1 MAANAALDNNQKKK
15 SNTRQKLTDGPITP
29 ILISMTIPM
38 IVGMVMMFSFSL
50 VDTFF
55 VSLLGTEA
63 LSAISFT
70 FPVTFTIM
78 SLAIGLSIGTSAV
91 VAKYIGRGETEKAKQ
106 ASTVTNYVAIVL
118 SGLLAATAYLFMD
131 QIFLALGASTALLP
145 VIREYMDIW
154 MPTSVLLVAI
164 ICANSVLRANGDTR
178 TPSMLMAGS
187 GLINAVL
194 TPLMVFGLG
203 PIPALGIA
211 GAAWATLISWI
222 AGVIFLFYF
231 LAIRHELIYKGLPSG
246 PVFKTSALE
255 MLKIGIPASGS
266 NMLTPIAGGVLTAIV
281 ASYGETAVAAFGVGS
296 RLESIACL
304 VILALSSTLPPFVS
318 QNLGA
323 GRIDRIEEAC
333 RTSLRFVL
341 TWQLLIYALMA
352 LSAGLIAAV
361 FTRDESV
368 ANIIKLYLWIM
379 PLGYGMQGVIIL
391 CNSALNAMH
400 KPMIALY
407 LSIARFFLFIVPL
420 AWIGSE
426 VAGLQGF
433 FVGAFT
439 GNVLM
444 ALLSWITFRRVLKL
458 ERAQYTDAPAS

>member
-1 MAANAALDNNQKKK
+1 MAVKEK
-15 SNTRQKLTDGPITP
+15 TRQKLTEGPITT
-29 ILISMTIPM
+29 ILINMTIPM

-55 VSLLGTEA
+55 ISMLGTEA

-118 SGLLAATAYLFMD
+118 SGILAATGYIFTD
-131 QIFLALGASTALLP
+131 QIFLVLGASTSLLP
-145 VIREYMDIW
+145 LIREYMDIW

-164 ICANSVLRANGDTR
+164 ICANAVLRANGDTR

-194 TPLMVFGLG
+194 TPLMVFGPG
-203 PIPALGIA
+203 PLPALGIA
-211 GAAWATLISWI
+211 GAAWATLISWL
-222 AGVIFLFYF
+222 AGVGFLFYH

-246 PVFKTSALE
+246 PVFKTSARE
-255 MLKIGIPASGS
+255 MLRIGIPASGS
-266 NMLTPIAGGVLTAIV
+266 NMLTPVAGGVMTAIV
-281 ASYGETAVAAFGVGS
+281 ATYGETAVAAFGVGS

-341 TWQLLIYALMA
+341 GWQLLIYALMA
-352 LSAGLIAAV
+352 LGAGLIAAV
-361 FTRDESV
+361 FTRDDTV
-368 ANIIKLYLWIM
+368 AGIIRLYLWLM
-379 PLGYGMQGVIIL
+379 PLAYGMQGVIIL

-407 LSIARFFLFIVPL
+407 LSIARFFVFIVPM

-426 VAGLQGF
+426 IAGLAGF
-433 FVGAFT
+433 FTGAVM

-444 ALLSWITFRRVLKL
+444 AMLSWITFRRVLQY
-458 ERAQYTDAPAS
+458 ERAQQAPIPETAA

>member
-1 MAANAALDNNQKKK
+1 MAANAEHENKKEK
-15 SNTRQKLTDGPITP
+15 TVKTRQKLTDGPINP
-29 ILISMTIPM
+29 ILVRMTMPM
-38 IVGMVMMFSFSL
+38 IFGMVMMFSFSL

-55 VSLLGTEA
+55 ISLLGTEA

-91 VAKYIGRGETEKAKQ
+91 VAKYIGRGETEQAKQ

-118 SGLLAATAYLFMD
+118 SAALALLGYIFTD

-164 ICANSVLRANGDTR
+164 ICANAVLRANGDTR
-178 TPSMLMAGS
+178 TPSILMAGS

-194 TPLMVFGLG
+194 TPLLVFGLG

-222 AGVIFLFYF
+222 AGVVFLFYF
-231 LAIRHELIYKGLPSG
+231 LAIRHELIHKGLPSG
-246 PVFKTSALE
+246 TVFKKSALE

-266 NMLTPIAGGVLTAIV
+266 NMLTPIAAGVLTAIV
-281 ASYGETAVAAFGVGS
+281 ATYGETAVAAFGVGS
-296 RLESIACL
+296 RMESIACL

-323 GRIDRIEEAC
+323 ARIDRIEEAC
-333 RTSLRFVL
+333 KTSMRFIL
-341 TWQLLIYALMA
+341 GWQLLIYVLMA
-352 LSAGLIAAV
+352 LSAPLIAAV

-368 ANIIKLYLWIM
+368 ADIIKLYLWIM

-391 CNSALNAMH
+391 SNSALNAMH

-407 LSIARFFLFIVPL
+407 LSIARFFLFIVPM

-426 VAGLQGF
+426 IAGLQGF
-433 FVGAFT
+433 FIGAFA
-439 GNVLM
+439 GNLLM
-444 ALLSWITFRRVLKL
+444 ALLSWITFQRVLKL
-458 ERAQYTDAPAS
+458 EKAQHEPVPA

>member
-1 MAANAALDNNQKKK
+1 MAANAELENKKDK
-15 SNTRQKLTDGPITP
+15 KVKTRQKLTDGPITP
-29 ILISMTIPM
+29 ILVSMTMPM
-38 IVGMVMMFSFSL
+38 IFGMIMMFSFSL

-55 VSLLGTEA
+55 ISMLGTEA

-91 VAKYIGRGETEKAKQ
+91 VAKYIGRGEIEQAKQ

-118 SGLLAATAYLFMD
+118 SAVLALLGYIFTD

-145 VIREYMDIW
+145 VIRQYMDIW

-164 ICANSVLRANGDTR
+164 ICANAVLRANGDTR

-194 TPLMVFGLG
+194 TPLLVFGLG
-203 PIPALGIA
+203 PVPAFGIA
-211 GAAWATLISWI
+211 GAAWATLISWV
-222 AGVIFLFYF
+222 AGVTFLFYY
-231 LAIRHELIYKGLPSG
+231 LAIRQELIYKGLPSG
-246 PVFKTSALE
+246 PVFKKSALE

-266 NMLTPIAGGVLTAIV
+266 NMLTPIAAGVLTAIV
-281 ASYGETAVAAFGVGS
+281 ATYGETAVAAFGVGS
-296 RLESIACL
+296 RMESIACL

-333 RTSLRFVL
+333 KTSMRFVL
-341 TWQLLIYALMA
+341 GWQLMIYVLMA
-352 LSAGLIAAV
+352 ITAPLIAAV
-361 FTRDESV
+361 FTRDEYV
-368 ANIIKLYLWIM
+368 ADIIKLYLWIM

-407 LSIARFFLFIVPL
+407 LSIARFFLFIVPM

-426 VAGLQGF
+426 IAGLHGF
-433 FVGAFT
+433 FIGAFS
-439 GNVLM
+439 GNLLM

-458 ERAQYTDAPAS
+458 ERTQHELAAV

>member
-1 MAANAALDNNQKKK
+1 MAATAEEPDKQQKSAK
-15 SNTRQKLTDGPITP
+15 SRQKLTDGPISP
-29 ILISMTIPM
+29 ILVSMTVPM
-38 IVGMVMMFSFSL
+38 IFGMVMMFSFSL

-55 VSLLGTEA
+55 ISLLGTEA

-91 VAKYIGRGETEKAKQ
+91 VAKYIGRGESEQAKQ

-118 SGLLAATAYLFMD
+118 SSLLAALGYIFTD
-131 QIFLALGASTALLP
+131 RIFLALGASAELLP
-145 VIREYMDIW
+145 VIRQYMDIW
-154 MPTSVLLVAI
+154 MPTSVLLVAV
-164 ICANSVLRANGDTR
+164 ICANAVLRANGDTR
-178 TPSMLMAGS
+178 TPSYLMAGS

-194 TPLMVFGLG
+194 TPLLVFGPG
-203 PIPALGIA
+203 PLPELGIA

-222 AGVIFLFYF
+222 AGVAFLFYF
-231 LAIRHELIYKGLPSG
+231 LAIRHELIYKGLPTG
-246 PVFKTSALE
+246 PVFKKSALE

-266 NMLTPIAGGVLTAIV
+266 NMLTPIAAGVLTAIV
-281 ASYGETAVAAFGVGS
+281 AGYGETAVAAFGVGS

-333 RTSLRFVL
+333 KLSMRFVL
-341 TWQLLIYALMA
+341 GWQLMIYLLMA
-352 LSAGLIAAV
+352 VSAALIASV
-361 FTRDESV
+361 FTRDTYV
-368 ANIIKLYLWIM
+368 ADIIKLYLWIM

-407 LSIARFFLFIVPL
+407 LSIARFFVFIVPM
-420 AWIGSE
+420 AWAGSE
-426 VAGLQGF
+426 MAGLHGF
-433 FVGAFT
+433 FIGAFA
-439 GNVLM
+439 GNLLM
-444 ALLSWITFRRVLKL
+444 ALLSWVTFRRVLAL
-458 ERAQYTDAPAS
+458 EKDQYVTAKT

>member
-1 MAANAALDNNQKKK
+1 MAANADIENKKNRK
-15 SNTRQKLTDGPITP
+15 IRTRQKLTDGPITP
-29 ILISMTIPM
+29 ILVNMTIPM

-55 VSLLGTEA
+55 ISMLGTEA

-91 VAKYIGRGETEKAKQ
+91 VAKYIGRGEIEKAKQ

-118 SGLLAATAYLFMD
+118 SALLAGLGY
-131 QIFLALGASTALLP
+131 IFTDEIFTALGAGPNLLP
-145 VIREYMDIW
+145 LIHEYMDIW
-154 MPTSVLLVAI
+154 MPCSVLLVAI
-164 ICANSVLRANGDTR
+164 ICGNSVLRANGDTR

-187 GLINAVL
+187 GLINAVV
-194 TPLMVFGLG
+194 TPIMVFGFG
-203 PIPALGIA
+203 PVPAMGIA
-211 GAAWATLISWI
+211 GAAWATLISWG
-222 AGVIFLFYF
+222 AGVAFLFYY

-246 PVFKTSALE
+246 PVFKSSALE

-266 NMLTPIAGGVLTAIV
+266 NMLTPIAAGVMTAIV
-281 ASYGETAVAAFGVGS
+281 ASYGETAVAAFGVGT

-333 RTSLRFVL
+333 RLSMRFVL
-341 TWQLLIYALMA
+341 SWQLLIYVVMA
-352 LSAGLIAAV
+352 LGAGLIAAV
-361 FTRDESV
+361 FTRDSHV
-368 ANIIKLYLWIM
+368 ADIIKLYLWIM
-379 PLGYGMQGVIIL
+379 PLSYGMQGVIIL

-407 LSIARFFLFIVPL
+407 LSIARFFLFIVPM

-426 VAGLQGF
+426 IAGLQGF
-433 FVGAFT
+433 FIGAFG
-439 GNVLM
+439 GNMLM
-444 ALLSWITFRRVLKL
+444 ALISWMTFRRVLKC
-458 ERAQYTDAPAS
+458 EKAVQEHTAT

>member
-1 MAANAALDNNQKKK
+1 MTANAALDNQKKK

-29 ILISMTIPM
+29 ILVSMTIPM

-118 SGLLAATAYLFMD
+118 SGVLAATGYMFMD
-131 QIFLALGASTALLP
+131 QIFLALGASTTLLP

-187 GLINAVL
+187 GLINAIL

-203 PIPALGIA
+203 PVPALGIA
-211 GAAWATLISWI
+211 GAAWATLMSWI
-222 AGVIFLFYF
+222 AGVVFLFYF
-231 LAIRHELIYKGLPSG
+231 LAIRHELIYKGMPSG
-246 PVFKTSALE
+246 PVFKTSASE

-361 FTRDESV
+361 FTRDDSV
-368 ANIIKLYLWIM
+368 ADIIKLYLWIM

-407 LSIARFFLFIVPL
+407 LSIARFFLFIVPM

-433 FVGAFT
+433 FIGALT
-439 GNVLM
+439 GNLLM
-444 ALLSWITFRRVLKL
+444 ALLSWMTFRRVLTL
-458 ERAQYTDAPAS
+458 ERAHYTDAPAN

>member
-118 SGLLAATAYLFMD
+118 SGLLAATAYIFMD

-231 LAIRHELIYKGLPSG
+231 LAIRHELIYKGLPSS

>member
-1 MAANAALDNNQKKK
+1 MAAQEKK
-15 SNTRQKLTDGPITP
+15 RQKLTEGPITT
-29 ILISMTIPM
+29 ILINMTIPM

-55 VSLLGTEA
+55 VSMLGTEA

-106 ASTVTNYVAIVL
+106 ASTVTNYVAMV
-118 SGLLAATAYLFMD
+118 LAAILAFLGYVFTD
-131 QIFLALGASTALLP
+131 RIFLALGASTALLP
-145 VIREYMDIW
+145 PIHAYMDIW
-154 MPTSVLLVAI
+154 LPSCVLMVTM
-164 ICANSVLRANGDTR
+164 ICCNSVLRANGDTR
-178 TPSMLMAGS
+178 TPSMLMAGT

-194 TPLMVFGLG
+194 TPLMIFGMG
-203 PIPALGIA
+203 PIPAMGIA
-211 GAAWATLISWI
+211 GAAWSTLISWV
-222 AGVIFLFYF
+222 AGAGFLFYY
-231 LAIRHELIYKGLPSG
+231 LAIRHELIYRGLPTG
-246 PVFKTSALE
+246 PVFRNSARE
-255 MLKIGIPASGS
+255 MLRIGIPASGA
-266 NMLTPIAGGVLTAIV
+266 NMLTPIAAGVLTAIL
-281 ASYGETAVAAFGVGS
+281 ATYGETAVAAFGVGS
-296 RLESIACL
+296 RIESLACL

-341 TWQLLIYALMA
+341 GWQLLIYVLMA
-352 LSAGLIAAV
+352 LGADLVAAA
-361 FTRDESV
+361 FTRDENV
-368 ANIIKLYLWIM
+368 AATIRLYLWLM
-379 PLGYGMQGVIIL
+379 PLAYGMQGVIIL

-407 LSIARFFLFIVPL
+407 LSIARFFVFIVPL
-420 AWIGSE
+420 AWAGSHL
-426 VAGLQGF
+426 AGLTGF
-433 FVGAFT
+433 FVGAVT

-444 ALLSWITFRRVLKL
+444 AALSWITIRRVLRY
-458 ERAQYTDAPAS
+458 ERALQEPAVDAAA